1 MEKNNLYIQVVLG
14 IIAVILTAGILY
26 SLSSLQL
33 WMPETIPTM
42 VVLGII
48 ILIGVTVSFIL
59 KERGGDEREIN
70 HSLFSGKVAF
80 LSGTSVLL
88 VGIIKEITTRN
99 VDFWLVTAF
108 ITMVLA
114 KVLALIYSHY
124 RN

>member
-42 VVLGII
+42 VVLGVI

>member
-1 MEKNNLYIQVVLG
+1 MGNNNLYIQIALG
-14 IIAVILTAGILY
+14 ILAVILTAGILY
-26 SLSSLQL
+26 SLSSLHL

-42 VVLGII
+42 VVLGLI

-59 KERGGDEREIN
+59 KERGGDEREVN

-99 VDFWLVTAF
+99 VDFWLVAAF

-114 KVLALIYSHY
+114 KILALIYSHY

>member
-1 MEKNNLYIQVVLG
+1 MGNNNLYIQIALG
-14 IIAVILTAGILY
+14 ILAVILTAGILY
-26 SLSSLQL
+26 SLSSLHL

-42 VVLGII
+42 VVLGLI

-59 KERGGDEREIN
+59 KERGEDEREIT

-99 VDFWLVTAF
+99 VDFWLVAAF

-114 KVLALIYSHY
+114 KILALIYSHY

>member
-1 MEKNNLYIQVVLG
+1 MGNNNLYIQIALG
-14 IIAVILTAGILY
+14 ILAVILTAGILY
-26 SLSSLQL
+26 SLLSLHL

-42 VVLGII
+42 VVLGLI

-59 KERGGDEREIN
+59 KERGGDEREVN

-99 VDFWLVTAF
+99 VDFWLVAAF

-114 KVLALIYSHY
+114 KILALIYSHY